1 MTSNNL
7 SLHQSESQ
15 SHLSSMSSE
24 NSEMDEKEIRTI
36 LGDLEATRKY
46 WETKTRPTNNL
57 GFVAQPRCKHKAAC
71 QPAVIV
77 RRRNAYMKLDNQLAT
92 AYFSSLFFEQ
102 NLSTIVDHI
111 VLDLSSTR
119 RQSICF
125 SSESPTTIIE
135 SDVLAY
141 AYRICIWF
149 LEKSEIRDLLF
160 KNCKSIETALL
171 TIFESVIEFLYH
183 CVLQNN
189 GSPSSH
195 HHFICYGCTL
205 LQSLFT
211 HASGKH
217 GICRSASNCQDIVT
231 IVEKNFPVNCS
242 KAW

>member
-92 AYFSSLFFEQ
+92 AYFPPCF
-102 NLSTIVDHI
+102 LSKTYQQSWII
-111 VLDLSSTR
+111 LS
-119 RQSICF
+119 
-125 SSESPTTIIE
+125 
-135 SDVLAY
+135 
-141 AYRICIWF
+141 
-149 LEKSEIRDLLF
+149 
-160 KNCKSIETALL
+160 
-171 TIFESVIEFLYH
+171 
-183 CVLQNN
+183 
-189 GSPSSH
+189 
-195 HHFICYGCTL
+195 
-205 LQSLFT
+205 
-211 HASGKH
+211 
-217 GICRSASNCQDIVT
+217 
-231 IVEKNFPVNCS
+231 
-242 KAW
+242 